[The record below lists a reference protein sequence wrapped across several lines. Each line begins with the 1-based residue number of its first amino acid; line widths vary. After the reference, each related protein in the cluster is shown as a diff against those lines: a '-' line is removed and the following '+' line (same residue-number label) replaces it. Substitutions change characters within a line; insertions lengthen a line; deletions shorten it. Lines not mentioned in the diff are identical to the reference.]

1 MSELNQNF
9 TESERKI
16 IQMGKESKLFNYNNN
31 SYEILKIGKPVTG
44 SGEPKTDIYIL
55 AENKLS
61 NELTE
66 FKISFKQDNADFLEN
81 KIKQARAMQIFG
93 QNWSDIISRSTL
105 SLFEKFNQRKLVYK
119 TKHGRTEEN
128 SITLGWRFELVNK
141 DNGELSSQIVLST
154 NQKLDILRGGDN
166 LDISKKR
173 MQLLMAKK

>member
-105 SLFEKFNQRKLVYK
+105 SLFEK
-119 TKHGRTEEN
+119 
-128 SITLGWRFELVNK
+128 I
-141 DNGELSSQIVLST
+141 
-154 NQKLDILRGGDN
+154 
-166 LDISKKR
+166 
-173 MQLLMAKK
+173 